1 MVEQE
6 RILWEAEIR
15 KVIHELTQLKSL
27 NKGEGGYKSTNGEIS
42 SWYDSSK
49 SVQN

>member
-6 RILWEAEIR
+6 RVFWEAEIR
-15 KVIHELTQLKSL
+15 KVIHEMTQLKSSS
-27 NKGEGGYKSTNGEIS
+27 KGEDGYKRTNGEIS
-42 SWYDSSK
+42 GWYDSSK

>member
-6 RILWEAEIR
+6 RVFWEAEIR
-15 KVIHELTQLKSL
+15 KVIHELTQLKSS
-27 NKGEGGYKSTNGEIS
+27 NQCEDGYKSTNGEMS
-42 SWYDSSK
+42 SCYDSSK